1 MAHKK
6 LNKFDSLI
14 MIGKLACR
22 RLVLIYRSNQDNKR
36 MSKKSFTKKN
46 SIGEIK
52 EEEVTLH
59 STNAQCKAESLF
71 YT

>member
-22 RLVLIYRSNQDNKR
+22 RLVLTYRSNQDNKR
-36 MSKKSFTKKN
+36 ISKKNFTKKFYRRNKGRRDN
-46 SIGEIK
+46 S
-52 EEEVTLH
+52 
-59 STNAQCKAESLF
+59 SFN
-71 YT
+71 

>member
-22 RLVLIYRSNQDNKR
+22 KLVLIYRSNQDNKR
-36 MSKKSFTKKN
+36 MSKKSFIKKFYRRNKGRRGN
-46 SIGEIK
+46 S
-52 EEEVTLH
+52 
-59 STNAQCKAESLF
+59 SFN
-71 YT
+71 